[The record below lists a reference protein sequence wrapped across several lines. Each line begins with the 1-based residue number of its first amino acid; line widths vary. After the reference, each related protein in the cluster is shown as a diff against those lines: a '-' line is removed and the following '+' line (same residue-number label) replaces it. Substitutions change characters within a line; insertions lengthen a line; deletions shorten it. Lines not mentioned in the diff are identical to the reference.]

1 MKKSGLIILSL
12 LLVAPFS
19 QAETLSDALK
29 QCGQQQNS
37 LKRLVCYDRLV
48 NDIEQYSG
56 LNDLLNVPAPL
67 PAAGTSTQST
77 TPSVPSSAPP
87 RQSSAPAAAPSSSS
101 DFGLEAR
108 QIRQD
113 TADKIYSTVK
123 SFKKDG
129 LGNLVITLANG
140 MVWKQLESSSLRI
153 KSDQQV
159 YVEKGLIGSHY
170 LSRDEVNSRIKVK
183 RIK

>member
-1 MKKSGLIILSL
+1 MKKPGLIILSFL
-12 LLVAPFS
+12 FLAPLS
-19 QAETLSDALK
+19 QAESLSDALK
-29 QCGQQQNS
+29 KCGQQQNS

-48 NDIEQYSG
+48 NDIEKYSG

-67 PAAGTSTQST
+67 PATGAVEQST
-77 TPSVPSSAPP
+77 VPSSVTATRP
-87 RQSSAPAAAPSSSS
+87 SPATVAEPISTS

-108 QIRQD
+108 QLRQD

-129 LGNLVITLANG
+129 LGNLVITLSNG
-140 MVWKQLESSSLRI
+140 MIWKQLESSSLRV

-159 YVEKGLIGSHY
+159 YVEKGLLGSHY
-170 LSRDEVNSRIKVK
+170 LSRDNVNSRIKVK